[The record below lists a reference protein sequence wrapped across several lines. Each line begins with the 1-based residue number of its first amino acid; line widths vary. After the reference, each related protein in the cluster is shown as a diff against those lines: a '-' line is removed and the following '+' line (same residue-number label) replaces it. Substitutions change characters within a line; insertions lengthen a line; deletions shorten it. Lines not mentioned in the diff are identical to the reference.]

1 MLIGIDSYGKA
12 LKQIEAIEQGAI
24 DLYVTTR
31 RFYAYNRALQILN
44 IEQAKSEKVGNTNS
58 AQKNAG
64 GNAGVN
70 AGVNAGGDAGG
81 GENKTRTEDPFAEIE
96 EE

>member
-1 MLIGIDSYGKA
+1 MLIGLDAYGKA

-70 AGVNAGGDAGG
+70 AGGNAGRD
-81 GENKTRTEDPFAEIE
+81 ENKTRTEDPFAEIE